1 MTFENRIARIEANRT
16 GASGERPVPSPAKRE
31 SGLVTLLLWAL
42 FLSLV
47 WAAFA
52 YPLGA
57 ALAFLILGPIVTF
70 VVVPVLLLR
79 RRQTSPE
86 RWAILDLLSF
96 LNPFA

>member
-16 GASGERPVPSPAKRE
+16 GAPGERPEPGPPKRE
-31 SGLVTLLLWAL
+31 SGVVTLLLWAL
-42 FLSLV
+42 FLALV
-47 WAAFA
+47 WAALA

-57 ALAFLILGPIVTF
+57 AVAFFILAPILTF

-79 RRQTSPE
+79 KRQTSPE

-96 LNPFA
+96 LNPFS